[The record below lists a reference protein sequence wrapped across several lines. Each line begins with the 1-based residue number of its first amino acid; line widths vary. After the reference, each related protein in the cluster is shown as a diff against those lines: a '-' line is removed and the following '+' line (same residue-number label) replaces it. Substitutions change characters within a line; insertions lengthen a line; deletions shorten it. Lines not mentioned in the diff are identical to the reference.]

1 MSYSPFLGCLTH
13 PFNGGNGQES
23 DRELTEIKQKEGYM
37 KGRKPKPAA
46 RQISEG
52 NPRKRGVHK
61 LNAMAEAEPKP
72 AQGLP
77 PCPKHLKGVA
87 RKAWAFWS
95 QELEAM
101 KLSARPDAMML
112 EGACV
117 SYQTYVAMHKKV
129 EEQGE
134 LVAKKERNPKT
145 GLMEVVDVRAHPALP
160 VRDRALMQM
169 RAFCCEFGLSPVS
182 RARLSVESSEAD
194 AHDELMSIL
203 SQPRIPRKTMQ
214 EESIQ

>member
-1 MSYSPFLGCLTH
+1 MADR
-13 PFNGGNGQES
+13 QEN
-23 DRELTEIKQKEGYM
+23 DTEVTEIKQKGGKL

-46 RQISEG
+46 RQIAEG
-52 NPRKRGVHK
+52 DPRKRGVHK
-61 LNAMAEAEPKP
+61 LNAMAETEPKP
-72 AQGLP
+72 ARGLP